1 MVIEDAFVGVVLG
14 DGDDDGDVLLLLDND
29 LDHLLVIVNIC
40 NTLLKR

>member
-1 MVIEDAFVGVVLG
+1 MVIEDAFDGVVLG